1 MANKIFNGLPSKA
14 YTEKKYWEKEC
25 KSVFVNNWVFVGF
38 AHELKNIGD
47 VIPITVAEQ
56 PILIVKNSKGD
67 IVAYHNVCSHRCLI
81 LVDLS
86 LIHI

>member
-14 YTEKKYWEKEC
+14 YTEKNFWEKEC

-47 VIPITVAEQ
+47 VIPVTVADQ
-56 PILIVKNSKGD
+56 PILLVKNS
-67 IVAYHNVCSHRCLI
+67 
-81 LVDLS
+81 LS
-86 LIHI
+86 YVHIY